1 MKIELRSDF
10 IYISYY
16 KVNPR
21 YKFHVNAPDAGRP
34 LKKRNNEENWK
45 QSSNSSDAEWLSAS
59 K

>member
-10 IYISYY
+10 IHISYY

-21 YKFHVNAPDAGRP
+21 YKFYVNAPDAGRR
-34 LKKRNNEENWK
+34 LKNEENWK
-45 QSSNSSDAEWLSAS
+45 LSSNSSDAEWLSAS